1 MRNLT
6 KIFLAVVA
14 GMFAFSCVTD
24 TTEDLGVKVEGNK
37 GGVYE
42 VSISLEEA
50 TKTQL
55 GEKVDGVYPLYWSE
69 GDAIAINGVVSAPL
83 TGVAANSDAAT
94 FTFSQPVAA
103 PFCVVYPAPAAV
115 AVEDEVV
122 EEPAAPVTVYP
133 VTFAATQPYTA
144 GTFASGVAPMYGYAA
159 AAAEGEEQPAIA
171 LQHLTGVLRLAIKGN
186 GEKVTGIKVQS
197 EKGAIA
203 GAFTVDCAN
212 GALTALEGAS
222 NVVNVTFAEGLVLGA
237 EAQVVYVAVPAGDY
251 GTFLITVATEAHE
264 KMTLKFN
271 SSIKPINAGA
281 VREFAEFAYEANLAD
296 TEEATFLIDSY
307 ESLVAFAKIAPSFY
321 PRNNVKVTADIDMT
335 GKEWTPIEYFGE
347 YEFDGGNFEIKGLSA
362 PLFNKTA
369 AHIKDLKLTDINY
382 TVTDLAKSGAI
393 VCELYGSIDNCSV
406 SGAITINNTTF
417 EGPAQ
422 GNYGD
427 VAHAGVVGMAHN
439 ATITNCVN
447 NAKVTV
453 ISFCKSDFNVKCNFG
468 GVVGGFSDK
477 CTFNNLTN
485 NGDITYA
492 GTTLL
497 GNLYF
502 AGVIGKNDDS
512 NGQLDYAAISNCTNN
527 GKISTT
533 AESVCGT
540 DLIISGVTGRLDAG
554 ADLLVENL
562 VNNGAVTVAGKSKGA
577 RAAGIAGYT
586 SSATLKN
593 CHNTGAISVA
603 ATAQF
608 NGSVYVSG
616 LISAAIT
623 TEGIDNCYNTGA
635 ITVADGVTF
644 NKILD
649 VNGVFNTV
657 TGSTGESLITN
668 VTNSG
673 AIKVGKVIN
682 ENKTAE
688 GNDERMYVGGLFHQ
702 TTCGTFK
709 NCYNEAT
716 GTVTV
721 DVKKWASRLMSGGFQ
736 AYQSYNTKG
745 VTIEN
750 CENRAALNYNPESLE
765 SAAIGGIASEYYAPT
780 DHTGIITYKSVVNK
794 GNITVTGTVTTSGYP
809 RLGGIIGLDNGP
821 GMILDGCVNEADIT
835 INTTNTPGPQIGG
848 IMGADTNKKAVTIKN
863 CENKGHINIV
873 GVMTNYIRMGGILGN
888 KSTNTPTT
896 ITGCVNSGTLTVS
909 GEQTK
914 TGNAYAI
921 GGIVGY
927 VYTNG
932 LTISDCTNG
941 VLNDT
946 TGKGAITLGTAPG
959 GYGAGGI
966 LGMFG
971 VDAGGKVVHVNDCV
985 NYAAVK
991 QTGKGGGSG
1000 RGCLGGVVGTALG
1013 DKNKTSDELYIDGC
1027 ENYGA
1032 IEYGTV
1038 TCGDRISIGGIIGE
1052 PQQYTY
1058 AEITNCKN
1066 GGPIS
1071 FKAKG
1076 CGKEISFG
1084 GIAGMLSSS
1093 QKITDCVNL
1102 ATGTVTSSGDSTSNF
1117 EFGGIAGSTSGAG
1130 TQILR
1135 CVNYAEIKQTVI
1147 SQGTTQI
1154 GGCIGYGY
1162 SFGKYDDLHNYG
1174 AITVKGSK
1182 SSAQLSAGGVI
1193 GYTRWM
1199 VANGEAYVTNCYNHV
1214 DITLSC
1220 NGNEKYYAGGV
1231 IGYDRAA
1238 SAENKGCIPV
1248 LDNLVNVGNVTFT
1261 KTSNTAYYG
1270 GLIGAANNVATNS
1283 KFYGDITAIGL
1294 EGKVGALYG
1303 KARTDAIKVTNSAA
1317 GGNIIYST
1325 ATEEDAN
1332 GDQVTYG
1339 VKTPIDLTMLYPTAI
1354 AASVAEGDGCSLLTS
1369 KPAVP
1374 ATPAPAPA
1382 PEPAPAE

>member
-1 MRNLT
+1 MKKLA
-6 KIFLAVVA
+6 KLFLVVA
-14 GMFAFSCVTD
+14 SGMFAFSCVQD
-24 TTEDLGVKVEGNK
+24 ATEDLGVKIEEQK

-42 VSISLEEA
+42 VSISLEESR
-50 TKTQL
+50 TQL
-55 GEKVDGVYPLYWSE
+55 GEKVDGLYPLYWSE
-69 GDAIAINGVVSAPL
+69 GDAIAINGVVSSPL
-83 TGVAANSDAAT
+83 TAGGSSDAT
-94 FTFSQPVAA
+94 FSFSQPVSA
-103 PFCVVYPAPAAV
+103 PFCVVYPAPTAAV
-115 AVEDEVV
+115 VEDDIV

-133 VTFAATQPYTA
+133 VTFAATQPYTV
-144 GTFASGVAPMYGYAA
+144 GSFASGVAPMYGYATA
-159 AAAEGEEQPAIA
+159 VAEGEEQPAIA
-171 LQHLTGVLRLAIKGN
+171 MQHLTGVLRLAIKGN
-186 GEKVTGIKVQS
+186 GEKVTGIRVQS

-203 GAFTVDCAN
+203 GPHTVDCSN

-222 NVVNVTFAEGLVLGA
+222 NVVNVTFAEALVLGA

-251 GTFLITVATEAHE
+251 GTFLVTVNTEAHN
-264 KMTLKFN
+264 KMTVKFN
-271 SSIKPINAGA
+271 SSIKPINAGS
-281 VREFAEFAYEANLAD
+281 VREFSEFAYEANSAD
-296 TEEATFLIDSY
+296 AEAATFLI
-307 ESLVAFAKIAPSFY
+307 ESAEDLIAFAKIAPSFY
-321 PRNNVKVTADIDMT
+321 PRTSAKVVADIDMT
-335 GKEWTPIEYFGE
+335 GVEWTPITFFGE
-347 YEFDGGNFEIKGLSA
+347 YDFDGGNNTIKGLGA
-362 PLFNKTA
+362 PLFKETA
-369 AHIKDLKLTDINY
+369 AHIKNLKLTDINY

-393 VCELYGSIDNCSV
+393 ACELYGSVDNCSV
-406 SGAITINNTTF
+406 SGAITINNTAF

-447 NAKVTV
+447 NANVTV

-468 GVVGGFSDK
+468 GVVGGISDQ

-533 AESVCGT
+533 AESVCGA
-540 DLIISGVTGRLDAG
+540 DLIISGVTGRLDVG

-562 VNNGAVTVAGKSKGA
+562 VNNGAVTVAGKSKGS
-577 RAAGIAGYT
+577 RASGIAGYT

-608 NGSVYVSG
+608 DGSVYVSG
-616 LISAAIT
+616 LISAALT
-623 TEGIDNCYNTGA
+623 TSGVTNCYNTGA

-644 NKILD
+644 NKVLD
-649 VNGVFNTV
+649 VNGVINTV

-682 ENKTAE
+682 ENKVDE
-688 GNDERMYVGGLFHQ
+688 GNNERMYVGGLFHQ
-702 TTCGTFK
+702 TTAGTFK

-736 AYQSYNTKG
+736 AYQSYSTKG
-745 VTIEN
+745 VTLEN

-765 SAAIGGIASEYYAPT
+765 SAAIGGISSEYYAPA
-780 DHTGIITYKSVVNK
+780 DHAGIITYKNVVNK
-794 GNITVTGTVTTSGYP
+794 GKITVTGTVTTSGYP

-821 GMILDGCVNEADIT
+821 GMTLDGCVNEADIT

-863 CENKGHINIV
+863 CENKGHIDIV
-873 GVMTNYIRMGGILGN
+873 GVMTSYIRMGGILGN

-941 VLNDT
+941 SATDAA
-946 TGKGAITLGTAPG
+946 KGAITLGTAPG

-971 VDAGGKVVHVNDCV
+971 VDAGGKVVHVNDCT
-985 NYAAVK
+985 NYATVK

-1000 RGCLGGVVGTALG
+1000 RGCLGGVVGTTTG
-1013 DKNKTSDELYIDGC
+1013 NKDKSYDKLYVDGC
-1027 ENYGA
+1027 KNYGN
-1032 IEYGTV
+1032 IEYGEV
-1038 TCGDRISIGGIIGE
+1038 ACGDRISVGGVVGE
-1052 PQQYTY
+1052 PQQYTTAY
-1058 AEITNCKN
+1058 ITNCEN
-1066 GGPIS
+1066 HGTVA
-1071 FKAKG
+1071 FKGKG
-1076 CGKEISFG
+1076 CAKEISFG
-1084 GIAGMLSSS
+1084 GISGMISTSCE
-1093 QKITDCVNL
+1093 ITDCVNR
-1102 ATGTVTSSGDSTSNF
+1102 GTILV
-1117 EFGGIAGSTSGAG
+1117 AGSTSSNYEAG
-1130 TQILR
+1130 GITGSSSSGTAKIVR
-1135 CVNYAEIKQTVI
+1135 CANYGEVKQTAY
-1147 SQGTTQI
+1147 STGTTQF
-1154 GGCIGYGY
+1154 GGIIGYAY
-1162 SFGKYDDLHNYG
+1162 SFGLIDDCHNHGKLTIMG
-1174 AITVKGSK
+1174 ADSGD
-1182 SSAQLSAGGVI
+1182 QLSVGGVI
-1193 GYTRWM
+1193 GYARYKATE
-1199 VANGEAYVTNCYNHV
+1199 VAQISNCYNHA
-1214 DITLSC
+1214 DITFA
-1220 NGNEKYYAGGV
+1220 GRGKYYAGGI
-1231 IGYDRAA
+1231 IGYDRTVESGTA
-1238 SAENKGCIPV
+1238 V
-1248 LDNLVNVGNVTFT
+1248 LKNLVNVGNLTF
-1261 KTSNTAYYG
+1261 SSTATTYYYG
-1270 GLIGAANNVATNS
+1270 GLIGAANNGITDS
-1283 KFYGDITAIGL
+1283 KCYCDITAL
-1294 EGKVGALYG
+1294 GKQDGNVGFLVG
-1303 KARTDAIKVTNSAA
+1303 KARAATATMIVKNTGA
-1317 GGNIIYST
+1317 GGNFIFSEFEDVDASGDKIT
-1325 ATEEDAN
+1325 VEE
-1332 GDQVTYG
+1332 
-1339 VKTPIDLTMLYPTAI
+1339 KTPLSATTWFEHIYTSAVTQA
-1354 AASVAEGDGCSLLTS
+1354 VAEGDGCYHLAA
-1369 KPAVP
+1369 KPTVP
-1374 ATPAPAPA
+1374 TAPAPAPA

>member
-1 MRNLT
+1 MKNLT
-6 KIFLAVVA
+6 KVFMAVVA

-24 TTEDLGVKVEGNK
+24 TTEDLGVKLEGQN
-37 GGVYE
+37 GVSE
-42 VSISLEEA
+42 ITLSLEESR
-50 TKTQL
+50 TQL
-55 GEKVDGVYPLYWSE
+55 GEKADGLYPLYWSE
-69 GDAIAINGVVSAPL
+69 GDAISVNGVVSNPL
-83 TGVAANSDAAT
+83 TAGGSASAT
-94 FTFSQPVAA
+94 FNFNEAVSRPL
-103 PFCVVYPAPAAV
+103 CIVYPASAAV
-115 AVEDEVV
+115 VAEEEGEEEVT
-122 EEPAAPVTVYP
+122 PAPVTVYP
-133 VTFAATQPYTA
+133 VNFLAEQPYTV
-144 GTFASGVAPMYGYAA
+144 GTFAPQAAPMYGYGAELT
-159 AAAEGEEQPAIA
+159 EGEEESAVQ
-171 LQHLTGVLRLAIKGN
+171 LNHLTGVLRLAIAGN
-186 GEKVTGIKVQS
+186 GEKVTSISVKAENGK
-197 EKGAIA
+197 IA
-203 GAFTVDCAN
+203 GPFTVDCTN
-212 GALTALEGAS
+212 GALAAQDGATS
-222 NVVNVTFAEGLVLGA
+222 TVTVTCGEGLVLGA
-237 EAQVVYVAVPAGDY
+237 EATPVYLTVPAGSY
-251 GTFLITVATEAHE
+251 GTFVITVATEAHG
-264 KMTLKFN
+264 KMTVKFN
-271 SSIKPINAGA
+271 SDAKPINAGV
-281 VREFAEFAYEANLAD
+281 VREFSEFPFEANAND
-296 TEEATFLIDSY
+296 TEEIFLIDS
-307 ESLVAFAKIAPSFY
+307 EEALIEFARIAGTFY
-321 PRNNVKVTADIDMT
+321 PRTAAKVVANLDMS
-335 GKEWTPIEYFGE
+335 GVNWTPIVQFGA
-347 YEFDGGNFEIKGLSA
+347 YEFDGGNFAIKGLSA
-362 PLFNKTA
+362 PLFNVTA
-369 AHIKDLKLTDINY
+369 ANIKNVKLTDVNY

-393 VCELYGSIDNCSV
+393 ACELYGSIDNCSV
-406 SGAITINNTTF
+406 SGTITINNTTF

-447 NAKVTV
+447 NANVTV

-468 GVVGGFSDK
+468 GVVGGISDN

-533 AESVCGT
+533 AESVCGS
-540 DLIISGVTGRLDAG
+540 DVLIAGITGRLDAG

-562 VNNGAVTVAGKSKGA
+562 VNNGAVTVAGKSKGV
-577 RAAGIAGYT
+577 RASGIASYT

-608 NGSVYVSG
+608 DGSVYVSG

-644 NKILD
+644 NKLLD

-682 ENKTAE
+682 ENKTEE
-688 GNDERMYVGGLFHQ
+688 GNDERMYVGGLFRQ

-709 NCYNEAT
+709 NCYNDVA
-716 GTVTV
+716 GTITV
-721 DVKKWASRLMSGGFQ
+721 DIKKWASRLMSGGFQ

-745 VTIEN
+745 VTLEN

-765 SAAIGGIASEYYAPT
+765 SAAIGGIASEYYAPA
-780 DHTGIITYKSVVNK
+780 DNAGIITYKNVVNK
-794 GNITVTGTVTTSGYP
+794 GNITVTGTITTSGYP
-809 RLGGIIGLDNGP
+809 RLGGVLGLDNGP
-821 GMILDGCVNEADIT
+821 GLTLDGCVNEATIT
-835 INTTNTPGPQIGG
+835 INTTNTPGPQVGG
-848 IMGADTNKKAVTIKN
+848 ILGADTNKKAVTIKN
-863 CENKGHINIV
+863 CENKGHIELA
-873 GVMTNYIRMGGILGN
+873 GVVTSYIRMGGILGN
-888 KSTNTPTT
+888 KTANTPTN
-896 ITGCVNSGTLTVS
+896 ITSCVNSGTLAIT
-909 GEQTK
+909 GTQTK
-914 TGNAYAI
+914 TGNSYAI

-927 VYTNG
+927 VSTNG
-932 LTISDCTNG
+932 LTISECVNG
-941 VLNDT
+941 VENDT
-946 TGKGAITLGTAPG
+946 TGKGAITLGTVPG

-971 VDAGGKVVHVNDCV
+971 VDDGGKVVYVNDCT
-985 NYAAVK
+985 NYAPVK

-1000 RGCLGGVVGTALG
+1000 RGCLGGIVGTTTG
-1013 DKNKTSDELYIDGC
+1013 NKDKTYDKLYIDGC

-1038 TCGDRISIGGIIGE
+1038 ACGDRISIGGIIGE
-1052 PQQYTY
+1052 PQQYSY

-1066 GGPIS
+1066 GGTVA

-1076 CGKEISFG
+1076 CAKEISFG
-1084 GIAGMLSSS
+1084 GIAGMISSS

-1117 EFGGIAGSTSGAG
+1117 EFGGIAGSTSGTG

-1182 SSAQLSAGGVI
+1182 SAAQLSAGGVI

-1220 NGNEKYYAGGV
+1220 NGNEKYYAGGI

-1261 KTSNTAYYG
+1261 KTSNSSAYYG
-1270 GLIGAANNVATNS
+1270 GLIGCCNNVATNS

-1294 EGKVGALYG
+1294 EGKVGVFYG

-1317 GGNIIYST
+1317 GGNIIYSVEE
-1325 ATEEDAN
+1325 EEDAN
-1332 GDQVTYG
+1332 GEKVKVG
-1339 VKTPIDLTMLYPTAI
+1339 VKTPIDLTMLYTTAI
-1354 AASVAEGDGCSLLTS
+1354 TAAVAEGDGCSLLTS